1 MQPYLEKYG
10 DDISLDMEA
19 EEDDEMLE
27 VLRQKEESLTKS
39 LERLFVRKETFEQK
53 EEERES
59 LEMDIQRLS
68 EEVRVEQEQAG
79 IIDECMTIIRDLSE
93 EIHSD
98 FGPALNTEVSK
109 MIWELTGG

>member
-1 MQPYLEKYG
+1 MSSSRFHCSPILKN
-10 DDISLDMEA
+10 ISLDMEA

-68 EEVRVEQEQAG
+68 EEVREEQEQAG
-79 IIDECMTIIRDLSE
+79 IIDECMTIIGRDSFRL
-93 EIHSD
+93 
-98 FGPALNTEVSK
+98 
-109 MIWELTGG
+109 WTGAEYGGVQNDMGADRW